1 MSGKPKYIQIEDSIL
16 NQIKGGN
23 LRPGDQI
30 PTEAELCDTF
40 MVSRMTVNKAIQS
53 LASKGYINRVAGK
66 GSFVTNVHIQKPIV
80 KIPQSFSEDMRSI
93 GLTPGSRLVDY
104 RIYRG
109 SELPEA
115 AAQALNVARDDM
127 VHYFSRIRTG
137 NDMIICI
144 SYTYVPC
151 RVLPAIDVT
160 RLEHSFFEYVKELW
174 LNVQSM
180 DLSLTATLPTEEQKR
195 LLGIENEALLKSFHN
210 TYLDN
215 GDILEYIETYYI
227 GSMYTYRVTL

>member
-1 MSGKPKYIQIEDSIL
+1 M
-16 NQIKGGN
+16 
-23 LRPGDQI
+23 
-30 PTEAELCDTF
+30 
-40 MVSRMTVNKAIQS
+40 NKAIQS

-80 KIPQSFSEDMRSI
+80 RIPQSFSEDMRSI
-93 GLTPGSRLVDY
+93 GLTPVPGWWITGY
-104 RIYRG
+104 TG
-109 SELPEA
+109 EANCPA

-160 RLEHSFFEYVKELW
+160 RLEHSF
-174 LNVQSM
+174 LNM
-180 DLSLTATLPTEEQKR
+180 
-195 LLGIENEALLKSFHN
+195 
-210 TYLDN
+210 
-215 GDILEYIETYYI
+215 
-227 GSMYTYRVTL
+227 

>member
-16 NQIKGGN
+16 NQIKGGI

-40 MVSRMTVNKAIQS
+40 QVSRMTVNKAIQS

-80 KIPQSFSEDMRSI
+80 RIPQSFSEDMRSI

-115 AAQALNVARDDM
+115 AAQALNVAGDDM
-127 VHYFSRIRTG
+127 VHYFSRIRIG

-151 RVLPAIDVT
+151 RVQMCIRD
-160 RLEHSFFEYVKELW
+160 R
-174 LNVQSM
+174 
-180 DLSLTATLPTEEQKR
+180 
-195 LLGIENEALLKSFHN
+195 
-210 TYLDN
+210 
-215 GDILEYIETYYI
+215 
-227 GSMYTYRVTL
+227 

>member
-115 AAQALNVARDDM
+115 AAQALNMARDDM

-137 NDMIICI
+137 NDMII
-144 SYTYVPC
+144 
-151 RVLPAIDVT
+151 
-160 RLEHSFFEYVKELW
+160 
-174 LNVQSM
+174 
-180 DLSLTATLPTEEQKR
+180 
-195 LLGIENEALLKSFHN
+195 
-210 TYLDN
+210 
-215 GDILEYIETYYI
+215 
-227 GSMYTYRVTL
+227 

>member
-16 NQIKGGN
+16 SQIKSGS

-30 PTEAELCDTF
+30 PTEADLCHTYQ
-40 MVSRMTVNKAIQS
+40 VSRMTVNKAILS

-80 KIPQSFSEDMRSI
+80 RIPRSFSEDMHSI
-93 GLTPGSRLVDY
+93 GLTAGSRLVDY

-109 SELPEA
+109 CELPEA
-115 AAQALNVARDDM
+115 VSQALKTAPDEM

-144 SYTYVPC
+144 SYSYVPC
-151 RVLPAIDVT
+151 KVLPAIDVM
-160 RLEHSFFEYVKELW
+160 RLEHSFFEYVKELG

-180 DLSLTATLPTEEQKR
+180 DLSLTATLPTVEQKK
-195 LLGIENEALLKSFHN
+195 LLEIDNEALLKSSHC
-210 TYLDN
+210 TYLDT

-227 GSMYTYRVTL
+227 GSMYTYRVRL